1 MITDEEIERALAWMV
16 ANADKAAKARADRLF
31 IEESLKPIKSK
42 LMKLSGQDSIGAQER
57 DALASPDYQTALD
70 GFHAAVYEDER
81 FRVLYKSAEARI
93 EAWRTL
99 SSNNRAIG
107 KV

>member
-16 ANADKAAKARADRLF
+16 ANADKAAKARADRLL
-31 IEESLKPIKSK
+31 IEESLKPIKAK
-42 LMKLSGQDSIGAQER
+42 LMKASGQDSIGAQER
-57 DALASPDYQTALD
+57 DALASEAYADALN
-70 GFHAAVYEDER
+70 GFHAAVHEDER

-99 SSNNRAIG
+99 SSNNRAQG
-107 KV
+107 KI